1 MVLTVK
7 DRKNMGRKM
16 KKINFMQI
24 LLLIGGIPLITAIVI
39 LTLYSAN
46 KMESELETSTY
57 SRLKA
62 CAISVEKY
70 FSWDINEGILEKDD
84 ISYSFIDSL
93 KDDDIEMTFFE
104 DDTRFITSIKDE
116 AGNRTEGT
124 KSSPEVWESVKNG
137 NAYTSNNIEINGNKY
152 FVYYTPVYSKNGEV
166 IGMGFAGEKTSIV
179 EAAKRNLLINL
190 FIISGILIVLF
201 TAILVFLSF
210 KIRKPLALTANS
222 IEKIAGGNLFTDI
235 SIHSSIREITMLID
249 SANILKEKLS
259 SIVKKVDDHVDTLKD
274 NTTSLHDLVS
284 SSSDGTSQINTA
296 IDELSK
302 TAVTL
307 AENVQDVNA
316 KSIQMGNDITDI
328 DQDVQILQTNSAQMD
343 TASSDATLSI
353 NTVMDSTSHSAEII
367 ERIANQVE
375 ETNTAISAISE
386 AVDLIMDITEQ
397 TNLLS
402 LNASIEAARAGQAG
416 KGFAVVAE
424 EIKKLA
430 EQSANGAEEIKNT
443 AKNIFEKSNQSVT
456 LAEEIRKLIKQE
468 QGYVTT
474 AKESFELLNSTI
486 KENIDAVSRI
496 SEKTKQLDAV
506 KQDIIGNITELSAI
520 SQENAASNEEVA
532 ANIASVAD
540 AIVEIN
546 KDTEHVN
553 SVSKELATLMEYFG

>member
-1 MVLTVK
+1 
-7 DRKNMGRKM
+7 MGRKI
-16 KKINFMQI
+16 KKMNFMQI
-24 LLLIGGIPLITAIVI
+24 LLLIGGIPLITAIII

-104 DDTRFITSIKDE
+104 NDTRFITSIKDE
-116 AGNRTEGT
+116 TGNRTEGT
-124 KSSPEVWESVKNG
+124 KSSPEVWEIVKNG
-137 NAYTSNNIEINGNKY
+137 DAYISNNIDINGNKY
-152 FVYYTPVYSKNGEV
+152 FVYYTPVYSENGEV

-179 EAAKRNLLINL
+179 EVAKKNLLTNL
-190 FIISGILIVLF
+190 FVISGILIVLF
-201 TAILVFLSF
+201 TAVLVFLSF

-222 IEKIAGGNLFTDI
+222 IEKIAGGDLSTDI
-235 SIHSSIREITMLID
+235 SVHSSIRETTMLID
-249 SANILKEKLS
+249 SANTLKEKLG
-259 SIVKKVDDHVDTLKD
+259 SIVKKVDDHVSTLED

-367 ERIANQVE
+367 EKIANQVE

-553 SVSKELATLMEYFG
+553 SVSKELAILMEYFG

>member
-1 MVLTVK
+1 
-7 DRKNMGRKM
+7 MGRKM

>member
-116 AGNRTEGT
+116 TGNRTEGT

-179 EAAKRNLLINL
+179 EAAKKNLLTNL

-249 SANILKEKLS
+249 SANTLKEKLS
-259 SIVKKVDDHVDTLKD
+259 SIVKKVDDHVGILKD

-367 ERIANQVE
+367 EKIANQVE

-443 AKNIFEKSNQSVT
+443 AKNIFEKSNQSVK

-496 SEKTKQLDAV
+496 SKKTKQLDAV

>member
-1 MVLTVK
+1 
-7 DRKNMGRKM
+7 MGRKM

-104 DDTRFITSIKDE
+104 NDTRFITSIKDE
-116 AGNRTEGT
+116 TGNRTEGT

-137 NAYTSNNIEINGNKY
+137 NAYTSSNIEINGNKY

-179 EAAKRNLLINL
+179 EAAKRNLLTNL

-201 TAILVFLSF
+201 TTILVFLSF

-249 SANILKEKLS
+249 SANTLKEKLS
-259 SIVKKVDDHVDTLKD
+259 SIVKKVDDHVGILKD

-443 AKNIFEKSNQSVT
+443 AKNIFEKSNQSVK

-520 SQENAASNEEVA
+520 SQENAASNEEVV

>member
-116 AGNRTEGT
+116 TGNRTEGT

-179 EAAKRNLLINL
+179 EAAKKNLLTNL

-249 SANILKEKLS
+249 SANTLKEKLS
-259 SIVKKVDDHVDTLKD
+259 SIVKKVDDHVGILKD

-367 ERIANQVE
+367 EKIANQVE

-443 AKNIFEKSNQSVT
+443 AKNIFEKSNQSVK

>member
-93 KDDDIEMTFFE
+93 KDDNIEMTFFE

-116 AGNRTEGT
+116 TGNRTEGT

-137 NAYTSNNIEINGNKY
+137 NAYTSSNIEINGNKY

-179 EAAKRNLLINL
+179 EAAKKNLLTNL

-222 IEKIAGGNLFTDI
+222 IEEIAGGNLFTDI

-249 SANILKEKLS
+249 SANTLKEKLS
-259 SIVKKVDDHVDTLKD
+259 SIVKKVDDHVGILKD

-367 ERIANQVE
+367 EKIANQVE

-443 AKNIFEKSNQSVT
+443 AKNIFEKSNQSVK

-496 SEKTKQLDAV
+496 SKKTKQLDAV